1 MLKKN
6 ESLALACLNVLLKD
20 GELFCVK
27 ISALKFLNKL
37 CDCLMLNCDN
47 TQEINERTHD
57 HLSDNRFAGSD
68 AEHITVQTLLNTINK
83 QGLISH
89 IHSILG

>member
-1 MLKKN
+1 
-6 ESLALACLNVLLKD
+6 LACLNVLLKD

>member
-1 MLKKN
+1 MLKRN
-6 ESLALACLNVLLKD
+6 ESLALNCLNVLLKD

-47 TQEINERTHD
+47 TQDINEGMHD
-57 HLSDNRFAGSD
+57 HLSDTRFAGAD

-89 IHSILG
+89 IHNILG

>member
-89 IHSILG
+89 THSILG